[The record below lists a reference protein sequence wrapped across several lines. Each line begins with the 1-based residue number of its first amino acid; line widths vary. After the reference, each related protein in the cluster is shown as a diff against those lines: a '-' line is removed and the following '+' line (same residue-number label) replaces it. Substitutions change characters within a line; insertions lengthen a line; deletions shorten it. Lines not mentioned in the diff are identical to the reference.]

1 MDVFKLRDAVVN
13 EYRSYVESFVRVYDK
28 RIDEFVRQKL
38 AEGHLWPEAYLQLNP
53 AYEATDTLGE
63 LARQGVIEETTA
75 RFFGPDI
82 RLHRH
87 QREALEIAQRGEP
100 YVVTTG
106 TGSGKSLTYLVPVYD
121 AIVRARPE
129 RHSVRAIVV
138 YPMNALINSQLEA
151 LRQYAAKSGIRDV
164 RFDQYTGQ
172 TKNEDRPRILD
183 DPPHILLTNYMML
196 EYILT
201 RPFERNLLRTAT
213 EDLRFLVMDELH
225 FYRGR
230 QGADVAMLL
239 RRLAQRAGKDLQFV
253 GTSAT
258 LASEGSR
265 AERQKAVAESA
276 TRVFGVQVP
285 PTNVIDETL
294 QRLTA
299 SPVPRTRDELRRA
312 VEAPPP
318 APTLDAVRAHPLAA
332 WVEHAFGIQEEDG
345 RLVRRPPET
354 FEGAV
359 GRLAEQSGLPP
370 ELCRERLRAVLDAG
384 NADTSR
390 LPSGEPLFA
399 FRLHQFLSSG
409 DSVWA
414 TLQAPQE
421 RELTMEG
428 KYLFDEGRVL
438 YPLAFC
444 RECGQEYYL
453 VSKLVELGKERLIPR
468 PPIVGASDEE
478 TDGESGFFAVDD
490 GDLWVDDINEL
501 PEHWLEELRSGT
513 RVKPAYQEFRPRGYT
528 AKADGELRSAG
539 EGVAGWFMPR
549 PFLLCLR
556 CRATYDKRGT
566 DFRKLSSLSQT
577 GRSTATSVIV
587 NAAVTGMRGE
597 VEDEA
602 CKILSFTD
610 NRQDASLQAGHLND
624 FVQIA
629 QLRAALVSAVRRHGR
644 LTHELL
650 GERLFKEMALKPADF
665 LKTPVEEGSPGYER
679 GRRAMERLLAYR
691 AFEDL
696 ARDWRVA
703 QPNLE
708 QAGLLRIDYDGLAA
722 LAADDRLWAGLPG
735 IGEAPPQRREEALR
749 TFLDHIRFQL
759 AIDAKALTEDE
770 TRALRSVTS
779 DLHDSWALDE
789 RDILE
794 TQSIALLPGVLPDAR
809 ESRQRVLRLG
819 RRSNLARYLRSQR
832 TWGTT
837 RDLDGDSVEDLIR
850 AIVRALNGHI
860 LTVISRSGED
870 RGVRIRESAL
880 IWLPGDGRVP
890 PPDPVRS
897 RDLHRRRDFGD
908 GKPNQYFAHLY
919 GQGAAAL
926 RGIFGHEHTGQVR
939 IDLRQERERD
949 FTDGRLPALFCSPT
963 MELGVDIRDLRAVH
977 LRNVPPTPANY
988 AQRSGR
994 AGRGGRPALVV
1005 TFAAQ
1010 GNVHD
1015 QYFFRKRDRM
1025 IASAVTPARM
1035 DLRNKELV
1043 EAHLHATW
1051 LSIVGLRLGN
1061 SISEILDADVIGYP
1075 LRQEVRDVIYDRDRY
1090 EQPALEACREVLRRA
1105 PEIIESG
1112 WWYSEN
1118 WLLEMVGNAPTE
1130 FDRAFERWREEY
1142 GAAVRMRDAARAIT
1156 DSPMSS
1162 RQERE
1167 QAEQRER
1174 EAKREIALLLNQAG
1188 QTETDYYPYR
1198 YLAAEGFLPGY
1209 NFPRLPVRALVGRGD
1224 EAEAIDRPRFIGL
1237 AELAPHSLLYHEGR
1251 KYRIDG
1257 AVVPQSG
1264 LGSRFRRARWCKN
1277 CGYVHAD
1284 DASTSDLCEHCS
1296 TRMDA
1301 ASSDLSSTLLSQ
1313 PTMRTRPVERI
1324 SSEEE
1329 ERLRR
1334 GYVVTTHYRFFP
1346 PWRPRPGTVVTPD
1359 GERLLD
1365 LLFVPAGELW
1375 RINHGWRRAPS
1386 AGFKLD
1392 PETGRWQRQT
1402 EDPSPD
1408 EGDPDAPQALSGIKT
1423 YVTDKRNLLLLRLDA
1438 SHADRTFAT
1447 TMMYALRRAIE
1458 VVHQVEEQ
1466 EIAAELV
1473 GKGGEQRLLLW
1484 EAAEGGTGVWERLVD
1499 QLSGIAEL
1507 ARQALIL
1514 CHYDPVTGEDD
1525 PAYSGDCI
1533 SGCYECLLS
1542 YSNQLEHRFID
1553 RREIRDFLLRLTSA
1567 KTEWAAKG
1575 RSPSEQYEWLKAKLD
1590 PASGLGLK
1598 FLDFLFEKGY
1608 LLPDDAENRPAADI
1622 AVQPDFYYERHG
1634 SPGACV
1640 FVDGP
1645 AHDSAGQLVR
1655 DAAQR
1660 QALENAGY
1668 RVITI
1673 RYDSPFDV
1681 QVADHPDIFGRP

>member
-28 RIDEFVRQKL
+28 RTDDFVRQKL
-38 AEGHLWPEAYLQLNP
+38 ADGHLWPEAVLQLNP
-53 AYEATDTLGE
+53 AYEPTDTLGE
-63 LARQGVIEETTA
+63 LTRRSVIEETTA
-75 RFFGPDI
+75 RFFGSDI

-121 AIVRARPE
+121 AILRSQPE

-151 LRQYAAKSGIRDV
+151 LRQYAAKSGITDV
-164 RFDQYTGQ
+164 RFDRYTGQ
-172 TKNEDRPRILD
+172 DKDEARQRILD
-183 DPPHILLTNYMML
+183 DPPHILLTNYVML

-201 RPFERNLLRTAT
+201 RPYERSLLRTAT

-239 RRLAQRAGKDLQFV
+239 RRLAQRAGKDLQIV

-265 AERQKAVAESA
+265 AERQKAVADSA

-285 PTNVIDETL
+285 PANVIDETL
-294 QRLTA
+294 QRLTT
-299 SPVPRTRDELRRA
+299 SPVPRTRDELRQA
-312 VEAPPP
+312 VEVPPP
-318 APTLDAVRAHPLAA
+318 APTLDAVQAHPLAA

-354 FEGAV
+354 FDRAV
-359 GRLAEQSGLPP
+359 ARLASESGLPA
-370 ELCRERLRAVLDAG
+370 EQCSQRLREVLDAG
-384 NADTSR
+384 NSDTSR

-414 TLQAPQE
+414 TLGAPQE

-428 KYLFDEGRVL
+428 KYLYDEERVL

-453 VSKLVELGKERLIPR
+453 VSRTEEQGKERLIPR
-468 PPIVGASDEE
+468 SPIVGASDEE

-490 GDLWVDDINEL
+490 GDLWIDDINEL
-501 PEHWLEELRSGT
+501 PEHWLDELKSGT
-513 RVKPAYQEFRPRGYT
+513 RVKATYGAFRPRGYT
-528 AKADGELRSAG
+528 AQADGQLYPAG
-539 EGVAGWFMPR
+539 EGVPGWFTPR

-597 VEDEA
+597 IEDEA

-629 QLRAALVSAVRRHGR
+629 QLRAALVSAVKRRGS

-650 GERLFKEMALKPADF
+650 GERLFEEMALRPSDF
-665 LKTPVEEGSPGYER
+665 LKTPVDEGTPGYQR
-679 GRRAMERLLAYR
+679 GQRAMERLLTYR

-708 QAGLLRIDYDGLAA
+708 QAGLLRVDYDGLAA

-735 IGEAPPQRREEALR
+735 IAEATPQRREDALR

-759 AIDAKALTEDE
+759 AIDAKALTEEE

-779 DLHDSWALDE
+779 DLHDSWALDA

-794 TQSIALLPGVLPDAR
+794 TQSIALLPGIAPDPR

-819 RRSNLARYLRSQR
+819 RRSNLARYLRSRR
-832 TWGTT
+832 TWGSTH
-837 RDLDGDSVEDLIR
+837 DVDGDSVETLIR
-850 AIVRALNGHI
+850 AIIESLNGHV
-860 LTVISRSGED
+860 LTVISREGEP

-880 IWLPGDGRVP
+880 IWLPGNRKIP
-890 PPDPVRS
+890 PPDPVRT

-908 GKPNQYFAHLY
+908 GKPNQYFAALY

-926 RGIFGHEHTGQVR
+926 RGMFGHEHTGQVN

-949 FTDGRLPALFCSPT
+949 FTEGRLPALFCSPT

-1025 IASAVTPARM
+1025 IAGAVTPARM

-1051 LSIVGLRLGN
+1051 LSIVGLPLHN
-1061 SISEILDADVIGYP
+1061 SISETLDADVAGYP
-1075 LRQEVRDVIYDRDRY
+1075 LLHEVRDTIFDRDRY
-1090 EQPALEACREVLRRA
+1090 EQRALDAGREVLERA
-1105 PEIIESG
+1105 PEIIDSG
-1112 WWYSEN
+1112 WWYSDK
-1118 WLLEMVGNAPTE
+1118 WLSGTIRNAPIE
-1130 FDRAFERWREEY
+1130 FERAFDRWREEY
-1142 GAAVRMRDAARAIT
+1142 GAAVRMRDAARAVT
-1156 DSPMSS
+1156 DSPRSN
-1162 RQERE
+1162 RQDRE

-1174 EAKREIALLLNQAG
+1174 EAKREIALLLNQAD

-1251 KYRIDG
+1251 KFRIDG
-1257 AVVPQSG
+1257 AVVPRTG
-1264 LGSRFRRARWCKN
+1264 LESRFRRARWCKS

-1284 DASTSDLCEHCS
+1284 DASTSDLCEQCS
-1296 TRMDA
+1296 TRMDGET
-1301 ASSDLSSTLLSQ
+1301 SDLSSTLLSQ

-1334 GYVVTTHYRFFP
+1334 GYAVTTHYRFFP
-1346 PWRPRPGTVVTPD
+1346 PWRPRPGMVVTAEGD
-1359 GERLLD
+1359 HLLD

-1375 RINHGWRRAPS
+1375 RINHGWRRGPRT
-1386 AGFKLD
+1386 GFKLD
-1392 PETGRWQRQT
+1392 PETGRWQRQA
-1402 EDPSPD
+1402 EDPGS
-1408 EGDPDAPQALSGIKT
+1408 EEEDPDAPHALSGIKT
-1423 YVTDKRNLLLLRLDA
+1423 YVTDKRNLMLVRLDA
-1438 SHADRTFAT
+1438 SNADRAFAT
-1447 TMMYALRRAIE
+1447 TMMYAFRRAIE
-1458 VVHQVEEQ
+1458 MVHQVEEQ
-1466 EIAAELV
+1466 EIAAELI
-1473 GKGGEQRLLLW
+1473 GSGGEQRLLLW

-1499 QLSGIAEL
+1499 QRSGIAEL

-1514 CHYDPVTGEDD
+1514 CHFDPVTGEGD
-1525 PAYSGDCI
+1525 PGYSGDCMT
-1533 SGCYECLLS
+1533 GCYECLLS

-1553 RREIRDFLLRLTSA
+1553 RRQIREFLMRLASA
-1567 KTEWAAKG
+1567 NTEWAAKG
-1575 RSPSEQYEWLKAKLD
+1575 RSPSEQYEWLKAKAD
-1590 PASGLGLK
+1590 PASSLGLE

-1622 AVQPDFYYERHG
+1622 AVQPDFYYERQG
-1634 SPGACV
+1634 VPGACV

-1645 AHDSAGQLVR
+1645 SHDSPAQAAR
-1655 DAAQR
+1655 DLASR
-1660 QALENAGY
+1660 TALESQGY
-1668 RVITI
+1668 RVVVI
-1673 RYDSPFDV
+1673 RHDSPFDV
-1681 QVADHPDIFGRP
+1681 QVAGDPDIFGRP